1 MTYETSTPGNKHV
14 RIKPVTV
21 WRTSPLT
28 GKSAKLG
35 LRVYDEEP
43 CHGRH
48 RDLGNEYPHYT
59 RIEQDLKTNKSQ
71 TPCFHPKQETEKY
84 FYLYFTC

>member
-1 MTYETSTPGNKHV
+1 MTYETLTPGNKHV
-14 RIKPVTV
+14 RIKPVTE
-21 WRTSPLT
+21 WRTPPLT

-43 CHGRH
+43 CHGRQ

-59 RIEQDLKTNKSQ
+59 RIEQDLKTNKSN
-71 TPCFHPKQETEKY
+71 PMS
-84 FYLYFTC
+84 